1 MKEVVKVPS
10 GHGVGIENGR
20 GVVLAEQLHPDHGEN
35 INDNDQNERQ
45 VS

>member
-1 MKEVVKVPS
+1 MKEVVEVPS
-10 GHGVGIENGR
+10 GHRVGIEDGR
-20 GVVLAEQLHPDHGEN
+20 GVILAEQLHPDHSKN